1 MPSRL
6 GNLYGKDS
14 LDYMFNPEIYDYF
27 LPYHLMLRLYLDKHT
42 KNQQLMMKHS
52 TIHFARGFTLI
63 ELVIVIVILGI
74 LAAVALPRFSDLSEE
89 AELAQAQGIASGL
102 KSGVKVVKSV
112 FQAAGHTTRTQ
123 NLANFGDG
131 TIDTNNI
138 GYPIGT
144 SKGNGNENIGPN
156 AAGCTAVWNGI
167 LENPPTVATNNNQDY
182 RAYRHTGN
190 KVCSYVY
197 RLNGDTGNQNT
208 GLLVIKYDSRN
219 GDVVVCGTRTD
230 IPAC

>member
-1 MPSRL
+1 
-6 GNLYGKDS
+6 
-14 LDYMFNPEIYDYF
+14 
-27 LPYHLMLRLYLDKHT
+27 
-42 KNQQLMMKHS
+42 MKKS
-52 TIHFARGFTLI
+52 KVSIAKGFTLI
-63 ELVIVIVILGI
+63 ELIIVIVILAI
-74 LAAVALPRFSDLSEE
+74 MAAVALPKFADLSEE

-112 FQAAGHTTRTQ
+112 FNAAGHTTRTQ
-123 NLANFGDG
+123 NLDNFGDG

-144 SKGNGNENIGPN
+144 GKGNGNENVGPN
-156 AAGCTAVWNGI
+156 AAGCVAVWDGV
-167 LENPPTVATNNNQDY
+167 LENPPSVATNNNQDY
-182 RAYRHTGN
+182 RSYRHTSN

-219 GDVVVCGTRTD
+219 GEVVVCGSRAD